1 VGRAVALGGIGV
13 AVNGTAVSVAL
24 TDVAVAGMEIGDAV
38 AVDPLG
44 GGVVVGTRVAV
55 AGRLVA
61 GPLAAVGVLVGQVAC
76 VVAGGLLLPPGPVGV
91 TVGGATGRGGRGVTV
106 GRPGRAVGGMVAGDT
121 GDGSPPVAL
130 GRAAAVG
137 QAPAVGWVVSAGAAV
152 GWVVSAGAAVASLVA
167 AGVALADSG
176 VGLWVAVS
184 MVTSMALMLWVSGS
198 NVPVQTAMAPM
209 IGCP

>member
-1 VGRAVALGGIGV
+1 MGRAVALGGIGV

-137 QAPAVGWVVSAGAAV
+137 QAPAVGWVV
-152 GWVVSAGAAVASLVA
+152 A